1 MDFHLKENNDL
12 TAVVTKKLFCIP
24 YGIFKNDKKKIYFTE
39 KPKFKFRINVGL
51 YLLNKN
57 ILNLL
62 KRKQHLDFNTLL
74 EKSLKK
80 NKKIGYYEIK
90 DRDWIDVGQMD
101 KYKNFINKKI

>member
-1 MDFHLKENNDL
+1 MTVKQKICLKISLN
-12 TAVVTKKLFCIP
+12 F
-24 YGIFKNDKKKIYFTE
+24 
-39 KPKFKFRINVGL
+39 
-51 YLLNKN
+51 LLNKN

-62 KRKQHLDFNTLL
+62 KRKQYLDFNTLL

-80 NKKIGYYEIK
+80 NKKVGYYEIK